1 MRMPRKPGHITS
13 DGRRWF
19 AKVAAGQRSVR
30 DTEHDSDEIVRPTL
44 SRGPGVGGVAEARTI
59 DRTTVGRRYRMAGR

>member
-1 MRMPRKPGHITS
+1 MPRKSGHITS

-30 DTEHDSDEIVRPTL
+30 DTEYDRDEIVRRTL
-44 SRGPGVGGVAEARTI
+44 SRGPGVGGVAEARTF
-59 DRTTVGRRYRMAGR
+59 DRTTVARRDRTAAR